1 MFKDILI
8 QKLAE
13 QNITRNS
20 LAEKAGIKQSS
31 FSRIMTGDI
40 KNPGVH
46 TVAKIAKELN
56 CSIDELIGRKVK
68 GGAKEKDSHQ
78 VEERLEFDPKLA
90 ATTADAVLNLLDQAE
105 QKVKL
110 EDFLSIAREVYQYSL
125 DKNSDM
131 VDEHFAKWFIKNFF
145 SSKDS
150 N

>member
-13 QNITRNS
+13 QNITRNM
-20 LAEKAGIKQSS
+20 LAEKAGINQSS

-46 TVAKIAKELN
+46 TVAKIAQELN

-68 GGAKEKDSHQ
+68 GTKGKGNNQESEQLK
-78 VEERLEFDPKLA
+78 FDPKLA
-90 ATTADAVLNLLDQAE
+90 AATADVVLNLLDQAK

-125 DKNSDM
+125 DKNSDTA
-131 VDEHFAKWFIKNFF
+131 DEHFAKWFIKHFF
-145 SSKDS
+145 SSKDT